1 MLDDNKKTLLKG
13 SDFFAEQGLKIKN
26 ESRNPSAPPTN
37 DPFYKMASSG
47 NPKDQLYIAKNP
59 NSTPEALLLLKDSK
73 DRNIQKALA
82 ANPNSPQE
90 VLDNLPKDVQGR
102 EALMREDIKT
112 EWNEEFQKIEWDGS
126 GSIDASSADSNLGT
140 KNIASWLKE
149 SPMRREEMDRILNDP
164 NTPES
169 RKQIL
174 REKIKEAKKQNAEE
188 SRLDREA
195 KQNAQ
200 AAKKQEEKQK
210 QKEKEDLA
218 KVKKEELAAAKKGE
232 VSQENIK
239 RGRALNFLV
248 EGMDKDQRKDV
259 DSSLKEEM
267 THLNKLAESKRKD
280 ELKRARKGDFS
291 GVEIP
296 EENAP
301 LGSADIQHYKEI
313 KKLKK
318 QDELKRARKGDFS
331 GIEIPE
337 DTNSMSD
344 TDKKYWEEISRR
356 KKTKEQKVKRQEK
369 TDTLKRARSG
379 DFSGIEIPEDTNSM
393 SDTDKK
399 YWEEISRR
407 KKTKEQKDER
417 KENQNRKD
425 NTETKPQQQKSFF
438 QSDDEIEVQQD
449 SEERINSFMY
459 SSAVPQTQEI
469 EGSNVIN
476 SLKSSL
482 SSSKNDFKNITSDNA
497 QYSKKSAENMDR
509 LQNQIKDLDLK
520 IRTQQNTK
528 TSNPLQ
534 NTAAMSYSTNVTK
547 SQQNTNRPIIKSD
560 PITDL
565 NQEYKEIPRFKND
578 LG

>member
-37 DPFYKMASSG
+37 DPFYKMASSD

-174 REKIKEAKKQNAEE
+174 REKIKEAKKENAIN
-188 SRLDREA
+188 SKLKQEA

-200 AAKKQEEKQK
+200 AAKHQEEIENQK
-210 QKEKEDLA
+210 TQRAQKEQERQDRIA
-218 KVKKEELAAAKKGE
+218 KRQ
-232 VSQENIK
+232 QEKQQKTEKI
-239 RGRALNFLV
+239 
-248 EGMDKDQRKDV
+248 D
-259 DSSLKEEM
+259 
-267 THLNKLAESKRKD
+267 T
-280 ELKRARKGDFS
+280 LKRARS
-291 GVEIP
+291 
-296 EENAP
+296 
-301 LGSADIQHYKEI
+301 
-313 KKLKK
+313 
-318 QDELKRARKGDFS
+318 GDFS

-379 DFSGIEIPEDTNSM
+379 DFSGIEIPEDTSGM
-393 SDTDKK
+393 SDADKK

>member
-1 MLDDNKKTLLKG
+1 MLDDNKKTLLQD
-13 SDFFAEQGLKIKN
+13 SNFFAEQGLKIKN
-26 ESRNPSAPPTN
+26 QFE
-37 DPFYKMASSG
+37 
-47 NPKDQLYIAKNP
+47 NP
-59 NSTPEALLLLKDSK
+59 NSSE
-73 DRNIQKALA
+73 
-82 ANPNSPQE
+82 E
-90 VLDNLPKDVQGR
+90 VSDNLSEAQER
-102 EALMREDIKT
+102 ENREKIITEDIKN
-112 EWNEEFQKIEWDGS
+112 EWNKEFENLEWNGS
-126 GSIDASSADSNLGT
+126 GSVDVVNNDDSVLGV
-140 KNIASWLKE
+140 NSIASWLKE
-149 SPMRREEMDRILNDP
+149 SPLRKEEMDRILNDP

-169 RKQIL
+169 RKEIL
-174 REKIKEAKKQNAEE
+174 RKQIEAAKKQNARN
-188 SRLDREA
+188 SRLEREA

-200 AAKKQEEKQK
+200 AAKRQEEIENQKAQRAQKEQERQDRIAKRQEEKQ
-210 QKEKEDLA
+210 QKTEKID
-218 KVKKEELAAAKKGE
+218 
-232 VSQENIK
+232 
-239 RGRALNFLV
+239 
-248 EGMDKDQRKDV
+248 
-259 DSSLKEEM
+259 
-267 THLNKLAESKRKD
+267 T
-280 ELKRARKGDFS
+280 LKRARSD
-291 GVEIP
+291 
-296 EENAP
+296 
-301 LGSADIQHYKEI
+301 
-313 KKLKK
+313 
-318 QDELKRARKGDFS
+318 DFS

-337 DTNSMSD
+337 DTSGMSD
-344 TDKKYWEEISRR
+344 ADKKYWEEISRR

-379 DFSGIEIPEDTNSM
+379 DFSGIEIPENTNGM
-393 SDTDKK
+393 SDADKK

-438 QSDDEIEVQQD
+438 QSDNEIEVQQD

>member
-1 MLDDNKKTLLKG
+1 MLDDNKKTLLQD
-13 SDFFAEQGLKIKN
+13 SNFFAEQGLKIKN
-26 ESRNPSAPPTN
+26 QFE
-37 DPFYKMASSG
+37 
-47 NPKDQLYIAKNP
+47 NP
-59 NSTPEALLLLKDSK
+59 NSSE
-73 DRNIQKALA
+73 
-82 ANPNSPQE
+82 E
-90 VLDNLPKDVQGR
+90 VSDNLSEAQER
-102 EALMREDIKT
+102 ENREKIITEDIKN
-112 EWNEEFQKIEWDGS
+112 EWNKEFENLEWNGS
-126 GSIDASSADSNLGT
+126 GSVDVVNNDDSVLGV
-140 KNIASWLKE
+140 NSIASWLKE
-149 SPMRREEMDRILNDP
+149 SPLRKEEMDRILNDP

-169 RKQIL
+169 RKEIL
-174 REKIKEAKKQNAEE
+174 RKQIEAAKKQNARN
-188 SRLDREA
+188 SRLEREA

-200 AAKKQEEKQK
+200 AAKRQEEIENQKAQRAQKEQERQDRIAKRQEEKQ
-210 QKEKEDLA
+210 QKTEKID
-218 KVKKEELAAAKKGE
+218 
-232 VSQENIK
+232 
-239 RGRALNFLV
+239 
-248 EGMDKDQRKDV
+248 
-259 DSSLKEEM
+259 
-267 THLNKLAESKRKD
+267 T
-280 ELKRARKGDFS
+280 LKRARS
-291 GVEIP
+291 
-296 EENAP
+296 
-301 LGSADIQHYKEI
+301 
-313 KKLKK
+313 
-318 QDELKRARKGDFS
+318 GDFS
-331 GIEIPE
+331 GIEIPK

-379 DFSGIEIPEDTNSM
+379 DFSGIEIPENTNGM
-393 SDTDKK
+393 SDADKKYWEEISRRKKTKEQKAKRQEEIENQKAQRAQKEQERQEEKQQKTEKIDTLKRARSDDFSGIEIPEDTSGMSDADKK

-438 QSDDEIEVQQD
+438 QSDNEIEVQQD

>member
-1 MLDDNKKTLLKG
+1 
-13 SDFFAEQGLKIKN
+13 
-26 ESRNPSAPPTN
+26 
-37 DPFYKMASSG
+37 
-47 NPKDQLYIAKNP
+47 
-59 NSTPEALLLLKDSK
+59 
-73 DRNIQKALA
+73 
-82 ANPNSPQE
+82 
-90 VLDNLPKDVQGR
+90 
-102 EALMREDIKT
+102 
-112 EWNEEFQKIEWDGS
+112 
-126 GSIDASSADSNLGT
+126 
-140 KNIASWLKE
+140 
-149 SPMRREEMDRILNDP
+149 
-164 NTPES
+164 
-169 RKQIL
+169 
-174 REKIKEAKKQNAEE
+174 
-188 SRLDREA
+188 
-195 KQNAQ
+195 
-200 AAKKQEEKQK
+200 
-210 QKEKEDLA
+210 
-218 KVKKEELAAAKKGE
+218 
-232 VSQENIK
+232 
-239 RGRALNFLV
+239 
-248 EGMDKDQRKDV
+248 
-259 DSSLKEEM
+259 
-267 THLNKLAESKRKD
+267 
-280 ELKRARKGDFS
+280 
-291 GVEIP
+291 
-296 EENAP
+296 
-301 LGSADIQHYKEI
+301 
-313 KKLKK
+313 
-318 QDELKRARKGDFS
+318 
-331 GIEIPE
+331 
-337 DTNSMSD
+337 MSD
-344 TDKKYWEEISRR
+344 
-356 KKTKEQKVKRQEK
+356 
-369 TDTLKRARSG
+369 A
-379 DFSGIEIPEDTNSM
+379 
-393 SDTDKK
+393 DKK

-438 QSDDEIEVQQD
+438 QSDNEIEVQQD